1 MGSHNVWCALIVPS
15 TGKYWPED
23 GIEKTETC
31 SHAGVMIIVYFLT
44 IYSLPTFV
52 H

>member
-31 SHAGVMIIVYFLT
+31 THTRLLMTVGYCCVSKE
-44 IYSLPTFV
+44 
-52 H
+52 